1 MAFHDDKEEDAGID
15 LSAVRAELDR
25 LTDVERVRAAMQGAA
40 FFLEYAAYEMAL
52 AESADDV
59 SEIILMAAKLDLA
72 SKRLDDNSLLRARAR
87 ITRVM

>member
-1 MAFHDDKEEDAGID
+1 MTFHDEREDVQGLD
-15 LSAVRAELDR
+15 LDAVRDALDR
-25 LTDVERVRAAMQGAA
+25 LPDVERVRAAMQGAA

-72 SKRLDDNSLLRARAR
+72 SKRLDDASLLRARAR
-87 ITRVM
+87 SMRVM